1 MPNFDI
7 SQYVNMAPVELR
19 RLVRSGKVKSIP
31 TAGMCAGYAQANLV
45 ILPREYAEDFKE
57 FARLN
62 PGPCPILEVLD
73 GDPHTHDMGEDGNI
87 LTDIPE
93 YFIYRDGKGGLP
105 HRLQLL
111 LRGGAD
117 EGRHRGPPHRHG
129 PERAHVQDQRH
140 DQTGRSLL
148 GAHGLLHAAHDPGG
162 RQTGL

>member
-1 MPNFDI
+1 
-7 SQYVNMAPVELR
+7 MAPVELR

-45 ILPREYAEDFKE
+45 ILPKEYAEDFKE

-93 YFIYRDGKGGLP
+93 YFIYKDGKLVD
-105 HRLQLL
+105 R
-111 LRGGAD
+111 
-117 EGRHRGPPHRHG
+117 
-129 PERAHVQDQRH
+129 
-140 DQTGRSLL
+140 
-148 GAHGLLHAAHDPGG
+148 
-162 RQTGL
+162 